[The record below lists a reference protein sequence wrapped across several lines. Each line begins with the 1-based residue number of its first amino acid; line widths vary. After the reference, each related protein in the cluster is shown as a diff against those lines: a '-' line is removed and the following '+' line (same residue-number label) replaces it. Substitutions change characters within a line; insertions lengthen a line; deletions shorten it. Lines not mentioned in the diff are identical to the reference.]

1 MIKSIL
7 AVSIAFLTCST
18 SLASYAQEPDELK
31 PPKSGQATES
41 ARPGH
46 STAFTAAGEHASAKR
61 ARGAA
66 VIPLANFF
74 PTSIPPVRHDLKSDA
89 VTPPATPPNRQLPGL
104 QHEFH
109 GNLTTFFGT
118 SNGVPD

>member
-7 AVSIAFLTCST
+7 AVSIALLTFST
-18 SLASYAQEPDELK
+18 SLASYAQESDGVTPA
-31 PPKSGQATES
+31 STGHAAES
-41 ARPGH
+41 APSIH
-46 STAFTAAGEHASAKR
+46 SAAGEHAIAKR

-66 VIPLANFF
+66 VIPLANLF
-74 PTSIPPVRHDLKSDA
+74 PTSIPPVRHDLKSDT